1 MFLPG
6 HRSYLVDGSTG
17 GQVPQA
23 AVLLLGTYLEAL
35 KNVWQLVEA

>member
-17 GQVPQA
+17 EQVPQA
-23 AVLLLGTYLEAL
+23 AVLLLVTYLEAL
-35 KNVWQLVEA
+35 ENALQLVEA